1 MEGRVVEQRYIQ
13 WKIVEQMGL
22 EGKVVELRGIIGKVV
37 ECRAK
42 GSGGKVVLVVVR
54 GDKITEKSFL
64 TLT

>member
-42 GSGGKVVLVVVR
+42 GSGGKVVMVVR
-54 GDKITEKSFL
+54 GVKITKKPFL

>member
-1 MEGRVVEQRYIQ
+1 
-13 WKIVEQMGL
+13 MGL
-22 EGKVVELRGIIGKVV
+22 GGKVVELRGIIGKVV